1 MVKTSDCGS
10 DMHGFESHQTP
21 HFNISS
27 RKRVFFIAYDG
38 DENPFLRFESERAE
52 GEALS
57 FTQVKLE
64 KKEMP

>member
-1 MVKTSDCGS
+1 MLSK
-10 DMHGFESHQTP
+10 ES
-21 HFNISS
+21 
-27 RKRVFFIAYDG
+27 FFIAYDG
-38 DENPFLRFESERAE
+38 DENPFLRFERERAE